1 MSTQLLILSLALGG
15 SKIPISR
22 RELTARA
29 LEAPMIE
36 ISTGMFHACAI
47 RANNHAECW
56 GRNHYGQTSVSPDVE
71 YKHISAGHSHS
82 CAIRKD
88 NSLAECW
95 GSNGFGE
102 STVAHAHPYSRISAG
117 RWHTCAVR
125 EDNAHAE
132 CWGNTA
138 WATSLE
144 GSFSA
149 ATLWKTR
156 K

>member
-1 MSTQLLILSLALGG
+1 MSTQLLILCLALGG
-15 SKIPISR
+15 SNITVSR

-29 LEAPMIE
+29 LEASR
-36 ISTGMFHACAI
+36 ISTGMFHTCAI
-47 RANNHAECW
+47 RANNRAECW
-56 GRNHYGQTSVSPDVE
+56 GLHHYGQTSVSPDVVVE
-71 YKHISAGHSHS
+71 YKQISAGHSHS

-95 GSNGFGE
+95 GSNVFGE

-138 WATSLE
+138 FPTSFE
-144 GSFSA
+144 GGF
-149 ATLWKTR
+149 
-156 K
+156 